1 MFQAPILGIGSGRRR
16 KLLSKTGLLG
26 MRQSLLGRARL
37 DSPFQQDLAQQEVSL
52 GGYLS
57 SSYAVWI

>member
-1 MFQAPILGIGSGRRR
+1 
-16 KLLSKTGLLG
+16 

-37 DSPFQQDLAQQEVSL
+37 GSPFQQDLAQQEVSQ

>member
-1 MFQAPILGIGSGRRR
+1 
-16 KLLSKTGLLG
+16 

-37 DSPFQQDLAQQEVSL
+37 GSPFQQDLARQEVPL